1 MQGCSIG
8 DTGARVPMSVPCA
21 RVGAKGSKKEKKRI
35 SMILLY
41 GAVNK
46 WKVIPWVLGSGRLG
60 RVGVDTKHIFPLLE

>member
-1 MQGCSIG
+1 MQGCGIG
-8 DTGARVPMSVPCA
+8 DTGARVPMLVPCA

-46 WKVIPWVLGSGRLG
+46 WKVITWVLADLG
-60 RVGVDTKHIFPLLE
+60 RVGVDTKTYFPTN